1 MNHLSIV
8 GQDVYY
14 DLELFNAYSNKYYE
28 TIMYIIDECLINNS
42 CQQFIIQKLKH
53 PIHNIKQL
61 EINQQELYDIVLTY
75 KENMDETNT
84 IVRCVQAN
92 EKDIQWLFDHS
103 KDEIIDILDI
113 VYYQMSIFDKIG
125 FNKCSELLAM
135 KNVYTIVLAPF
146 VSLLSPLMYF
156 IIPYFIIVYK
166 LKFKIPIGLFFKTF
180 TKMLVQ
186 SYAFRKVFI
195 LQCITL
201 GLSVFVYFQT
211 LFNTL
216 ELAKNNYKVLTHILD
231 KVNNIISYI
240 EACEKLNS
248 IYNITDST
256 ETIGGIKNVIEKCKT
271 LPYHFG
277 YKLWIFKNIDLIKLN
292 KYFNNLDNF
301 FSQLTLAKLFI
312 KYKMCLTG
320 FVNSE
325 DIQINAINT
334 FHISIENPIPNTIHL
349 SKSNCII
356 TGPNAAGKSTFIKGL
371 LLNIL
376 FSQTYGIACAD
387 TFSITPFYFINS
399 QINIPDC
406 KGKQSL
412 FEAEMYRCKQYLDI
426 VSELPKH
433 LKSINFM
440 DEVFS
445 STNVIEGV
453 SGAFGIL
460 QKLTTYTNV
469 CTVVTTHF
477 LYLTKLK
484 SFVKYKMNVNI
495 NDDDGTIT
503 FPYKLEKGNSKQLVA
518 IELIKNNFDSDVIET
533 ALNIKN
539 KLLV

>member
-1 MNHLSIV
+1 MSHLSIV
-8 GQDVYY
+8 GQDVYH
-14 DLELFNAYSNKYYE
+14 DLELFTAYSNKYQD
-28 TIMYIIDECLINNS
+28 TIMYIIDDCLINTS
-42 CQQFIIQKLKH
+42 CKQYIIHKLKH
-53 PIHNIKQL
+53 PNYNIKQL
-61 EINQQELYDIVLTY
+61 RSNQEKLHNTVLTY
-75 KENMDETNT
+75 QNNIDETNS
-84 IVRCVQAN
+84 IVRCIQNN
-92 EKDIQWLFDHS
+92 EKDIKWLFDHS

-113 VYYQMSIFDKIG
+113 VYFQMDVFERIG
-125 FNKCSELLAM
+125 LNKSSELLVI
-135 KNVYTIVLAPF
+135 KNVYTILLAPLI
-146 VSLLSPLMYF
+146 SLFSPLMY
-156 IIPYFIIVYK
+156 IIVPYFIIVYK
-166 LKFKIPIGLFFKTF
+166 LKFKIPIGVFFKTF
-180 TKMLVQ
+180 TKALIQ

-201 GLSVFVYFQT
+201 GLSVFMYFQT
-211 LFNTL
+211 VLNTF

-231 KVNNIISYI
+231 KINNIISYI
-240 EACEKLNS
+240 DACERIKS
-248 IYNITDST
+248 IYNISDSD
-256 ETIGGIKNVIEKCKT
+256 TISDVRNIIEKCKS

-277 YKLWIFKNIDLIKLN
+277 YKLWFFRNIDLIKLN
-292 KYFNNLDNF
+292 KYFNIFDIF
-301 FSQLTLAKLFI
+301 FSELTLAKVFT
-312 KYKMCLTG
+312 KYKMCLTE
-320 FVNSE
+320 FVISE
-325 DIQINAINT
+325 DIHINATNT
-334 FHISIENPIPNTIHL
+334 FHISIKNPIPNTIHL
-349 SKSNCII
+349 NKSNCII

-387 TFSITPFYFINS
+387 TFSLTPFYFINS

-412 FEAEMYRCKQYLDI
+412 FEAEMFRCKQYLDI
-426 VSELPKH
+426 VSQLPMH

-445 STNVIEGV
+445 STNVVEGV

-460 QKLTTYTNV
+460 QKLSTFTNV
-469 CTVVTTHF
+469 CAVVTTHL

-495 NDDDGTIT
+495 NEDDGTIT

-533 ALNIKN
+533 ALKIKK